1 MFEKCSLKV
10 LNIVV
15 AATCGSDAQYRGAGA
30 ALQPSPRPENATD
43 LEVVGD
49 ADLYR
54 FRGQVGPVSEFV
66 AGRRRRIGDQGG
78 LVSFLSTEIEMQVL
92 DFDAEVR
99 SDEVLHATAR

>member
-49 ADLYR
+49 ADLYAIGIER
-54 FRGQVGPVSEFV
+54 VGIVEFIADRSSIIRGRQ
-66 AGRRRRIGDQGG
+66 R
-78 LVSFLSTEIEMQVL
+78 
-92 DFDAEVR
+92 
-99 SDEVLHATAR
+99 